1 MAGTIVEVTFPAE
14 QLALEHTLNTLE
26 TVTFEVEQ
34 LVATNPDS
42 LMPFIWITT
51 TDRTAL
57 EEAFAADESVADFQ
71 LIADFETE
79 YLYQLEWVDHIEH
92 LIRIL
97 VTEKAAVLAARGQE
111 NTWHLRLLFADH
123 ASVTRTH
130 EYCKEHGIEFDIE
143 NIQEFNNQRSARFG
157 LTETQQNAL
166 HLAADRGYYSVPRE
180 STTEELAEALGVS
193 HQALS
198 ERLRRG
204 HGNLVD
210 HLLSTGNETAESIE
224 TATTESERK
233 TNTD

>member
-14 QLALEHTLNTLE
+14 QFALEHTLNTLE

-34 LVATNPDS
+34 IVATNSDS

-51 TDRTAL
+51 SDQTTL
-57 EEAFAADESVADFQ
+57 EEAFTADESVAEFQ

-97 VTEKAAVLAARGQE
+97 VTEKATVLAARGQE
-111 NTWHLRLLFADH
+111 KTWHLRLLFVNRD
-123 ASVTRTH
+123 SVTRTH
-130 EYCKEHGIEFDIE
+130 DYCQEHGIEFDIE
-143 NIQEFNNQRSARFG
+143 NIQEFNDQRSARFG

-166 HLAADRGYYSVPRE
+166 HLAADQGYYSVPRE
-180 STTEELAEALGVS
+180 STAEELAEALGVS

-204 HGNLVD
+204 HGTLVD
-210 HLLSTGNETAESIE
+210 HLLSTSK
-224 TATTESERK
+224 TTEPPETTLTEPNQK
-233 TNTD
+233 TRTD

>member
-1 MAGTIVEVTFPAE
+1 MAGTIVEVTFPAK
-14 QLALEHTLNTLE
+14 QFALEHTLNTLE

-34 LVATNPDS
+34 IVATNPDS

-51 TDRTAL
+51 SYRSLL
-57 EEAFAADESVADFQ
+57 EEAFTADESVAEFQ

-97 VTEKAAVLAARGQE
+97 VTEKATVLAARGHE

-123 ASVTRTH
+123 DSVTRTH
-130 EYCKEHGIEFDIE
+130 EYCQEHGIEFDIE
-143 NIQEFNNQRSARFG
+143 NIKEFNNQRSARFG
-157 LTETQQNAL
+157 LTKTQQNAL
-166 HLAADRGYYSVPRE
+166 QLAADRGYYSVPRE
-180 STTEELAEALGVS
+180 STTEELAEALNVC

-204 HGNLVD
+204 HGTLVD
-210 HLLSTGNETAESIE
+210 HLLSTSKTAEPPE
-224 TATTESERK
+224 TTLTEPDQK
-233 TNTD
+233 TRTD

>member
-1 MAGTIVEVTFPAE
+1 MAGTIVEVTFPAK
-14 QLALEHTLNTLE
+14 QFALEHTLNTLE

-34 LVATNPDS
+34 IVATNPDS

-51 TDRTAL
+51 SDQSLL
-57 EEAFAADESVADFQ
+57 EEAFTADESVAEFQ

-97 VTEKAAVLAARGQE
+97 VTEKATVLAARGQE

-123 ASVTRTH
+123 DSVTRTH
-130 EYCKEHGIEFDIE
+130 EYCQEHGIEFDIE
-143 NIQEFNNQRSARFG
+143 NIQEFSNQRSTRFG

-166 HLAADRGYYSVPRE
+166 YLAADRGYYSVPRE
-180 STTEELAEALGVS
+180 STTEELAEALDVS

-204 HGNLVD
+204 HGTLVD
-210 HLLSTGNETAESIE
+210 HLLSTSKTAEPHE
-224 TATTESERK
+224 TTFTEPDQK
-233 TNTD
+233 TRTD